1 MLMCVACLCGG
12 ADNWI
17 RSKLKKF
24 NFSKALLIPI
34 TKGKEKSLSMVST
47 LPQVQETT
55 DLAAHIRAS
64 SKFAIIIGTDG
75 QTVRWV
81 DIVNGTYIK
90 NDVDAEFIIRDYG
103 GTSQK

>member
-24 NFSKALLIPI
+24 GFSEALLIPI
-34 TKGKEKSLSMVST
+34 TKGKEKTLKQISA
-47 LPQVQETT
+47 LPQTQETT
-55 DLAAHIRAS
+55 DLVAHINAA

-75 QTVRWV
+75 EVVRWV
-81 DIVNGTYIK
+81 DVVNGQYVK
-90 NDVDAEFIIRDYG
+90 NDIDAEFIIRDFG
-103 GTSQK
+103 RQQ

>member
-24 NFSKALLIPI
+24 GFSKALLISI
-34 TKGKEKSLSMVST
+34 TKGKEKALKQISS
-47 LPQVQETT
+47 LPQTQETT
-55 DLAAHIRAS
+55 DLAAHIRGA

-75 QTVRWV
+75 ISLRWV
-81 DIVNGTYIK
+81 DVVNGHYVK
-90 NDVDAEFIIRDYG
+90 NDVDAEFIIRDFG
-103 GTSQK
+103 GQ